1 MNHNY
6 PIEQLARSVQTRF
19 QAGFART
26 TMQLMPVFEDARL
39 EATAH
44 GLKILGA
51 NEMALTGPSEVIRKI
66 CAHEVLLE
74 EPQVRRHYY
83 AGQLREPIMCVRT
96 SVDSEHAEMV
106 IQDLV
111 ARGSTI
117 DSVYW
122 LRSPAVIRA
131 QAPLRNLLGYSH
143 VLAELSKGAANL
155 KMWLSHYAPVV
166 PSPGGE
172 AA

>member
-26 TMQLMPVFEDARL
+26 TMQLMPLFEDATL
-39 EATAH
+39 EATAR

-51 NEMALTGPSEVIRKI
+51 NEMALTAPSQIIRRI
-66 CAHEVLLE
+66 SPHEVLLE

-83 AGQLREPIMCVRT
+83 AGELREPIMCVRA
-96 SVDSEHAEMV
+96 SVDSEHTEVV

-117 DSVYW
+117 DSVDW

-131 QAPLRNLLGYSH
+131 QAPLRNLLGYPH
-143 VLAELSKGAANL
+143 VLAELTKVTGNL

-166 PSPGGE
+166 PGPGNE